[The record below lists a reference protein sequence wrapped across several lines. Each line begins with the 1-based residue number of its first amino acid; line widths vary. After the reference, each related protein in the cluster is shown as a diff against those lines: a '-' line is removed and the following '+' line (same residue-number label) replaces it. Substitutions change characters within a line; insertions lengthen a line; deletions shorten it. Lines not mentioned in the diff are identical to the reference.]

1 MRNAARAS
9 LTAAQERFCAE
20 FLANGGNQGA
30 AARVAYPQCR
40 AASERGRRLLR
51 QPHIMARIAELHELQ
66 MAPIEPPQS
75 EPPDT
80 AALEQA
86 AATAF
91 DDRVPDL
98 VRLIALRTV
107 SAELRQ
113 WAARHRS
120 GDGGVKVVVRLSLDN

>member
-20 FLANGGNQGA
+20 FLANGGKQAA
-30 AARVAYPQCR
+30 AARAAYPHAADSK

-51 QPHIMARIAELHELQ
+51 QPHIMARIAELHE
-66 MAPIEPPQS
+66 AIIEPPES

-80 AALEQA
+80 AALEEA
-86 AATAF
+86 AAIAF
-91 DDRVPDL
+91 DNRVPDL

-107 SAELRQ
+107 SE
-113 WAARHRS
+113 
-120 GDGGVKVVVRLSLDN
+120 